1 MLKIIVLICQFF
13 VFLGALALGVLGF
26 TGVVVLIGPDALDL
40 GNTSL
45 LQVLGQ
51 LAVLGGALLYA
62 ANAVS
67 ARRMPRMDSITVALS
82 TLLIATVLMVACA
95 FWFEDPFAATPPPEA
110 VWSVLWM
117 GIFPTAVATIVYFQL
132 IRMAG
137 ASFMALTNYL
147 TPGISVLLGMVLLG
161 ERPGWNAFAGMILIL
176 AGVAIAQSA
185 WKRRQA

>member
-1 MLKIIVLICQFF
+1 LNQISSSSLRAPA
-13 VFLGALALGVLGF
+13 LGALLMLSASLVF
-26 TGVVVLIGPDALDL
+26 AC
-40 GNTSL
+40 GNILQSL
-45 LQVLGQ
+45 LPQRFGM
-51 LAVLGGALLYA
+51 
-62 ANAVS
+62 S
-67 ARRMPRMDSITVALS
+67 S
-82 TLLIATVLMVACA
+82 TGMAFWQYLIASVLMVGCA

-110 VWSVLWM
+110 VWSVIWM

-147 TPGISVLLGMVLLG
+147 IPGISVLLGMVVLG

-185 WKRRQA
+185 WKPRRA